1 MSLPQTFVISSAY
14 LCAIQLHFV
23 YPKIRGRELKRRL
36 FKTQEEKFYEADEVE
51 GKFIEVMLLDAERE
65 EYPYWVDLSK
75 IPEGEDEID
84 WSIEVA
90 KKFHAS
96 KGLPEI
102 PEDPEDPFEEPY
114 ATAYEPFLRYE
125 GEFTFVE

>member
-1 MSLPQTFVISSAY
+1 
-14 LCAIQLHFV
+14 
-23 YPKIRGRELKRRL
+23 LKRRL